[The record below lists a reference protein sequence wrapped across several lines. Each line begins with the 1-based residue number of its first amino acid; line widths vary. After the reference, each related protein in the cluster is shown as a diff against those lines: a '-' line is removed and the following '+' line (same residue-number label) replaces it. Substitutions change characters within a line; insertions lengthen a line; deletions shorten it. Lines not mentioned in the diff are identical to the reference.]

1 MEKNNLQTTV
11 KELEEFLS
19 SNYRKTGVRPSLGE
33 ALDLMDK
40 KHLLTSPHIPVT
52 AESRVKHSIDEI
64 CSIIDSQ
71 PVDATA
77 FLQNTSASDGTH
89 FSDEDAIFA
98 PGRDVAVMRLFSYL
112 SEEPTVYA
120 SFTVIVVLKNDCVI
134 NFDGTRLSVDA
145 GGVVIIPPRTPHT
158 MEVPEGA
165 YVIALHMRRSTF
177 DAQFGALMTS
187 GDKMSVFFRESLYGA
202 GETAELNY
210 LHMAGDFESGSTL
223 AILHEL
229 VRECAS
235 KAPLANLCSM
245 SGMELFLAT
254 VFRAHGETASVL
266 RSGRDETTRADC
278 GAILQYIQQNYR
290 TVRLS
295 TLAKT
300 FHYNETYLSRML
312 QNYMGMSF
320 TDIVRGIK
328 MTRAEEYLSSS
339 SLRIHEISALV
350 GYDSVDHF
358 SRTFKATHNMSPQA
372 YRRSTAKRGLRALAE
387 YPDKTAGKP
396 KKK

>member
-120 SFTVIVVLKNDCVI
+120 SFT
-134 NFDGTRLSVDA
+134 LS
-145 GGVVIIPPRTPHT
+145 
-158 MEVPEGA
+158 
-165 YVIALHMRRSTF
+165 L
-177 DAQFGALMTS
+177 
-187 GDKMSVFFRESLYGA
+187 
-202 GETAELNY
+202 
-210 LHMAGDFESGSTL
+210 
-223 AILHEL
+223 
-229 VRECAS
+229 
-235 KAPLANLCSM
+235 
-245 SGMELFLAT
+245 
-254 VFRAHGETASVL
+254 
-266 RSGRDETTRADC
+266 
-278 GAILQYIQQNYR
+278 
-290 TVRLS
+290 
-295 TLAKT
+295 
-300 FHYNETYLSRML
+300 
-312 QNYMGMSF
+312 
-320 TDIVRGIK
+320 
-328 MTRAEEYLSSS
+328 
-339 SLRIHEISALV
+339 IHI
-350 GYDSVDHF
+350 
-358 SRTFKATHNMSPQA
+358 
-372 YRRSTAKRGLRALAE
+372 
-387 YPDKTAGKP
+387 
-396 KKK
+396 

>member
-1 MEKNNLQTTV
+1 MEKTNLQTTV

-52 AESRVKHSIDEI
+52 AESRLKHSIDEI
-64 CSIIDSQ
+64 CSIIDAQ

-77 FLQNTSASDGTH
+77 FLQNTSASDGVH
-89 FSDEDAIFA
+89 LLEEDAIFA
-98 PGRDVAVMRLFSYL
+98 PGRDVAVTRLFSYL
-112 SEEPTVYA
+112 SEEPSVYDA
-120 SFTVIVVLKNDCVI
+120 FSVVVVLKNECVI
-134 NFDGTRLSVDA
+134 HFDGVPLSVDV
-145 GGVVIIPPRTPHT
+145 GGVVIIPPQTPHT
-158 MEVPEGA
+158 MEVPAEA
-165 YVIALHMRRSTF
+165 YVVALHMRRSTF
-177 DAQFGALMTS
+177 DAQFGALMTC
-187 GDKMSVFFRESLYGA
+187 GDKMSVFFRESLYGSE
-202 GETAELNY
+202 ETDELNY
-210 LHMAGDFESGSTL
+210 FHMAGDFESGNTL
-223 AILHEL
+223 PILHEL
-229 VRECAS
+229 VRECSS

-245 SGMELFLAT
+245 CWMKLFLAT

-358 SRTFKATHNMSPQA
+358 SRTFKLTHNMSPQA

-387 YPDKTAGKP
+387 LPDKTGDKEE
-396 KKK
+396 